1 MVNKLKCFISNL
13 TNDEIDEQL
22 KDIFGWAKI
31 YQKLLE
37 NERYNRFNTSVSFN
51 TSESMSPN
59 YNNSYNEDNK
69 LLNNQEYIELE
80 NQFEIGAETDTDT
93 ILDYYLVEAI
103 QEKVSCFSVEETKEK
118 IKELNN
124 LNTNGFSKKELAQLN
139 FEIDCL
145 ELHYFELA
153 GTTSEGKMIC
163 PNCECELELNAK
175 FCGKCGAKIE

>member
-1 MVNKLKCFISNL
+1 MKNKLKHFISNL
-13 TNDEIDEQL
+13 TDDEIDEQL

-37 NERYNRFNTSVSFN
+37 DERYNRFNTSVLFN

-59 YNNSYNEDNK
+59 YDNSYNENDK
-69 LLNNQEYIELE
+69 LLYNQEYIEFE
-80 NQFEIGAETDTDT
+80 NQIENGTETDTDT

-103 QEKVSCFSVEETKEK
+103 QEKVSCFSVEETQEK
-118 IKELNN
+118 IIELKN
-124 LNTNGFSKKELAQLN
+124 LNTNSFSKKELAQLN

-153 GTTSEGKMIC
+153 GTTNEGKMKC
-163 PNCECELELNAK
+163 PNCECELEENAK
-175 FCGKCGAKIE
+175 FCGKCGAKID